1 MIIPFCRPA
10 IVSSFCLT
18 AAVSF
23 DEFAIAWFISG
34 LNKTIPVVILEIVTG
49 NIDPQVNAIGSFV
62 FLTSI
67 TLVVIAQV
75 VLMTRQKRKKHIMA
89 DALVEFKSVVKRF
102 GDFTAVERMDF
113 TIDAGEFIAFM
124 GPSGCGKTT
133 TLRMLAGLETPSEG
147 EIRMQG
153 RVMNDVPPH
162 ERDTPMVWQ
171 SLALFPFLNA
181 RENVEFGLQMRGV
194 DAPTRKKKALEWLDR
209 MEIGE
214 FAERDIASLSG
225 GQKQRVALAR
235 SLVTEPKILLLDEPL
250 SALDANL
257 VIRMQSMLTR
267 LQRELGIT
275 FVYVTHSQSEAFA
288 MADRVVIMSRGHIAQ
303 IGKPRDIYRTPENRF
318 VAEFVGRNNI
328 ISGRVVSATGK
339 IVTIESDLGRFKV
352 QLGKRPKPAVG
363 GLARFVI
370 AADLVHLS
378 TTRPKA
384 ANVIECAVISE
395 EFIGSVVTLFL
406 ETPDGSEFKVQI
418 QEREL
423 ADIDIKHMGK
433 VFVSWASERAHYIS
447 AE

>member
-1 MIIPFCRPA
+1 
-10 IVSSFCLT
+10 
-18 AAVSF
+18 
-23 DEFAIAWFISG
+23 
-34 LNKTIPVVILEIVTG
+34 
-49 NIDPQVNAIGSFV
+49 
-62 FLTSI
+62 
-67 TLVVIAQV
+67 
-75 VLMTRQKRKKHIMA
+75 MA
-89 DALVEFKSVVKRF
+89 DALVEFDSVVKRF
-102 GDFTAVERMDF
+102 GDFTAVETMNF
-113 TIDAGEFIAFM
+113 NINEGEFIAIM

-133 TLRMLAGLETPSEG
+133 TLRMLAGLEAPSEG

-153 RVMNDVPPH
+153 RVMNHVPPH

-181 RENVEFGLQMRGV
+181 RENVEFGLEMRGV
-194 DAPTRKKKALEWLDR
+194 GATLRKKKALEWLDR
-209 MEIGE
+209 LEIGE
-214 FAERDIASLSG
+214 FAERDISSLSG

-235 SLVTEPKILLLDEPL
+235 SLVTEPRILLLDEPL

-288 MADRVVIMSRGHIAQ
+288 MADRVVIMSRGHISQ
-303 IGKPRDIYRTPENRF
+303 IGMPKDIYRAPENRF

-328 ISGRVVSATGK
+328 ISGTVKSTSGRVV
-339 IVTIESDLGRFKV
+339 TIDGSLGQFEVAFAAGRQPINGDV
-352 QLGKRPKPAVG
+352 AS
-363 GLARFVI
+363 FVI

-378 TTRPKA
+378 TTKPKA
-384 ANVIECAVISE
+384 ANSIECSLISE

-423 ADIDIKHMGK
+423 SDMDLKHMGR
-433 VFVSWASERAHYIS
+433 VFVSWDSDRAHFLG
-447 AE
+447 AG

>member
-1 MIIPFCRPA
+1 
-10 IVSSFCLT
+10 
-18 AAVSF
+18 
-23 DEFAIAWFISG
+23 
-34 LNKTIPVVILEIVTG
+34 
-49 NIDPQVNAIGSFV
+49 
-62 FLTSI
+62 
-67 TLVVIAQV
+67 
-75 VLMTRQKRKKHIMA
+75 MA
-89 DALVEFKSVVKRF
+89 NALVEFDSVVKRF
-102 GDFTAVERMDF
+102 GDFTAVETMNF
-113 TIDAGEFIAFM
+113 NIEEGEFIAIM

-133 TLRMLAGLETPSEG
+133 TLRMLAGLEEPSEG

-153 RVMNDVPPH
+153 QVMNHVPPH

-194 DAPTRKKKALEWLDR
+194 DAATRRRKALEWLDR
-209 MEIGE
+209 LEISE
-214 FAERDIASLSG
+214 FAERDVSSLSG

-303 IGKPRDIYRTPENRF
+303 VGTPKDIYRAPANRF

-328 ISGRVVSATGK
+328 ISGHVKSATAK
-339 IVTIESDLGRFKV
+339 TVTLEGSLGTFKLN
-352 QLGKRPKPAVG
+352 LGERPKPAVG
-363 GLARFVI
+363 EAGQFVI

-378 TTRPKA
+378 ASRPKSE
-384 ANVIECAVISE
+384 NVLECSLISE

-406 ETPDGSEFKVQI
+406 EAPDGSEFKVQV

-423 ADIDIKHMGK
+423 ADMDLKHTDK
-433 VFVSWASERAHYIS
+433 IFVRWASERAHYIG
-447 AE
+447 AG